1 MCCLGIGGK
10 LHQLEGLF
18 IGGSAQGGRAGNTV
32 SIETLIDILLVLYDE
47 CCNSSLRREKTVS
60 DFIEFGKWIV
70 SLESWR
76 DENFTSILKPPL
88 LISVMLSH
96 TYTHARTSITLF
108 VLRSETDNFVHQE
121 LAIDTGG
128 L

>member
-10 LHQLEGLF
+10 LNQLEGLF

-88 LISVMLSH
+88 LILVLLSH
-96 TYTHARTSITLF
+96 IHTHARTSITLF